1 MKVLMVEDSEDDAH
15 LLYSELASAGQDLT
29 YKQVDCVSGMR
40 AALQESDWDVV
51 ISDHAMPLFSSLEAL
66 DLLKQSGKD
75 IPFII
80 YSGNIGEQ
88 VAVSAMRSGAH
99 DYVYKGNAARLIPS
113 IERELKNAA
122 IRHAKKQAEN
132 HIYRLAYYD
141 ELTGLP
147 KRNLFCEKVGDVL
160 SERSVSGA
168 AAAAMYFIDLDRL
181 MRINNTYG
189 YAMGD
194 ALIRQVAQRL
204 QDCVGETGILARV
217 GGDKFAVFKGSVAD
231 SQEMQMF
238 ADHVMESF
246 TVPFEIDNLEFDVTL
261 SMGICVFPD
270 DGEDVSTLLVNAESA
285 MALAKKLWR
294 NNYKYYVKE
303 MGEASSRRLVLETS
317 LRRAVERGELLVQYQ
332 PIVDLNTGNFTGA
345 EALVRW
351 NHPQFGLLAPDKFI
365 PLADETGLIIEIG
378 EWVLHQACMQM
389 KSWHDMG
396 FYPMSISVNV
406 SAVQLGQPQLLN
418 HVADVLRNT
427 GLDPACLELEITESV
442 LMQDAE
448 ATINM
453 LRALKE
459 MGIKISVDDFGTGF
473 SSLSYLKRFPI
484 DILKIDKSFT
494 RDIDMDPDNSAIVT
508 AIAALARSL
517 NLSVLAEGV
526 ESKQQLDFLREKKCE
541 RVQGYFFS
549 RPLNPEGLLTLM
561 AQKKAA

>member
-1 MKVLMVEDSEDDAH
+1 MVEDSEDDAR
-15 LLYSELASAGQDLT
+15 LLCSELASAGNDLT

-51 ISDHAMPLFSSLEAL
+51 ISDHAMPSFSSLEAL

-88 VAVSAMRSGAH
+88 VAVSAMRNGAH
-99 DYVYKGNAARLIPS
+99 DYVYKGNGARLIPS

-122 IRHAKKQAEN
+122 IRRAQKQAET
-132 HIYRLAYYD
+132 HIYRLAYHD

-147 KRNLFCEKVGDVL
+147 KRNLFCEKVGEVL
-160 SERSVSGA
+160 SERSLSG

-204 QDCVGETGILARV
+204 KDCVGETGILARV
-217 GGDKFAVFKGSVAD
+217 GGDKFAVFKGSIAD
-231 SQEMQMF
+231 SREMQTF

-246 TVPFEIDNLEFDVTL
+246 TVPFAIDNLEFDVTL
-261 SMGICVFPD
+261 SMGICVYPD

-317 LRRAVERGELLVQYQ
+317 LRRAVERGELRVQYQ
-332 PIVDLNTGNFTGA
+332 PIVDVRTGNFTGA

-351 NHPQFGLLAPDKFI
+351 NHPQFGLLAPDQFI

-396 FYPMSISVNV
+396 FYPLSISVNV

-418 HVADVLRNT
+418 HVAGVLRNT

-508 AIAALARSL
+508 AIAVLARSL

-526 ESKQQLDFLREKKCE
+526 ESQQQLDFLRGQKCD
-541 RVQGYFFS
+541 RVQGYLFS
-549 RPLNPEGLLTLM
+549 RPLNPEVLLPLM
-561 AQKKAA
+561 AQKRAA